1 MHRLPHVSNAS
12 IQQPPDLYAFEL
24 TSKALINNK
33 EKIFSSRKNE
43 DSSSFNLRLKKQLL
57 N

>member
-43 DSSSFNLRLKKQLL
+43 DSSKVLTGG
-57 N
+57 